1 MKTTLL
7 TSVAV
12 FALTAGAYAPSA
24 NALSAGVF
32 QQSGNNIRVL
42 VSHRGEPTQVELFA
56 VDAEYNRVDAR
67 VFPATFAVTDKA
79 RRVSV
84 KAPTNTYAVCVRT
97 LTPVYLESQVG
108 VGFDLESCARVNT
121 DMLQRT
127 NVLNFGSTRQG
138 QRIRHGLQNPSIQ
151 QIGSE

>member
-1 MKTTLL
+1 MNKTLL
-7 TSVAV
+7 TGAAV
-12 FALTAGAYAPSA
+12 FALAAGSYIPSA

-42 VSHRGEPTQVELFA
+42 VSHTGEPTQVELYA
-56 VDAEYNRVDAR
+56 VDSDFNRVDAR
-67 VFPATFAVTDKA
+67 VFPATFTVSDRA
-79 RRVSV
+79 RRVTV
-84 KAPTNTYAVCVRT
+84 KAPKNTHAVCVKT

-127 NVLNFGSTRQG
+127 NVLNFGSTNQG

>member
-67 VFPATFAVTDKA
+67 VFPATFTVTDKA

-84 KAPTNTYAVCVRT
+84 KAPKKHICCMCEDTDSCISG
-97 LTPVYLESQVG
+97 ESSWCW
-108 VGFDLESCARVNT
+108 F
-121 DMLQRT
+121 
-127 NVLNFGSTRQG
+127 
-138 QRIRHGLQNPSIQ
+138 
-151 QIGSE
+151 